1 MRVYSFQT
9 MSMKRTFF
17 LLVGLVS
24 LMACNKDQKVCK
36 DAICTLEIRT
46 VGLVIRTSTGTLPP
60 SVDYCETYLNGRL
73 LNKATPQVE
82 GSNSLVQVLD
92 DSHRT
97 KFTLNKNET
106 IQIRVF
112 QQGVVTKEVSMGI
125 LADCCHINRLS
136 GPDTVVVQ

>member
-1 MRVYSFQT
+1 
-9 MSMKRTFF
+9 MKRTSF
-17 LLVGLVS
+17 LLVTLLS
-24 LMACNKDQKVCK
+24 LLACNKDQKTCK
-36 DAICTLEIRT
+36 DAICTMEVRS
-46 VGLVIRTSTGTLPP
+46 VGLVLRTATGTLPP
-60 SVDYCETYLNGRL
+60 SVDYCKTYLNGQL
-73 LNKATPQVE
+73 LTTSTPHVE

-112 QQGVVTKEVSMGI
+112 QQGVVTKELSMGI

-136 GPDTVVVQ
+136 GPDTVIVL

>member
-1 MRVYSFQT
+1 
-9 MSMKRTFF
+9 MKRTFL

-24 LMACNKDQKVCK
+24 LMACNKDKKTCK
-36 DAICTLEIRT
+36 DAICTMEVRS

-60 SVDYCETYLNGRL
+60 SVDYCKTYLNGQL
-73 LNKATPQVE
+73 LKTATPLVE

-97 KFTLNKNET
+97 KFTLNKNDT
-106 IQIRVF
+106 IQVRIY
-112 QQGVVTKEVSMGI
+112 QQGMVTKEISVGI

-136 GPDTVVVQ
+136 GPDTVIVL

>member
-1 MRVYSFQT
+1 
-9 MSMKRTFF
+9 MKRTFF
-17 LLVGLVS
+17 LLLALLS
-24 LMACNKDQKVCK
+24 LLACNKDQKTCK
-36 DAICTLEIRT
+36 DAICTMEVRS
-46 VGLVIRTSTGTLPP
+46 VGLVLRTATGTLPP
-60 SVDYCETYLNGRL
+60 SVDYCKTYLNGQL
-73 LNKATPQVE
+73 LTTATPQVE

-106 IQIRVF
+106 IQVRVF

-136 GPDTVVVQ
+136 GPDTVIVL